1 MGSTVF
7 NVGIIGYG
15 LSAKIFHIPFIATTP
30 QFKLHSIVQRSPR
43 EGNSAPHDHPDIK
56 HHTEVAT
63 LLADP
68 DLHVVVISTPPD
80 THFQLIKAALEAG
93 KHVLAEKPLVPT
105 SAEAD
110 TLTALAREKK
120 RLLCVYQN
128 RRWDSDFLLVRHL
141 LSEDQLG
148 RVLEFNTHMDRYRA
162 EAPTNWKSTV
172 GIPDGGSAL
181 FDLGTHLIDQ
191 VYLLFGMPQAVQ
203 GRLLSQREGRM
214 DFHNPDAVFAQLTY
228 PGGMLVHVRI
238 SALSTETN
246 QPRFWVRGSKGSFH
260 KFGPD
265 PQEDQLKDGMSP
277 LDERFGRDSSDSMRL
292 VLVGNT
298 EAAGQ
303 QQAKSQMRE
312 VAVPDLQPQTYTAFY
327 AAWGKAVESGN
338 EEDVPVKPS
347 QARDVL
353 RLIEAVVE
361 SAKSGK
367 DVAIA

>member
-1 MGSTVF
+1 MASTVF
-7 NVGIIGYG
+7 NVPSPGLSIPVLTSPNS

-43 EGNSAPHDHPDIK
+43 EGNSAPDDHPDIK
-56 HHTEVAT
+56 HHTEVDT

-80 THFQLIKAALEAG
+80 THFKLIKAALEAG

-105 SAEAD
+105 SAEAN
-110 TLTALAREKK
+110 TLMALAREKK
-120 RLLCVYQN
+120 RHLCVYQN

-141 LSEDQLG
+141 LSEGQLG

-203 GRLLSQREGRM
+203 GRLLSQREARM
-214 DFHNPDAVFAQLTY
+214 DFHNPDAVFAQFTY
-228 PGGMLVHVRI
+228 PDGMLVHVRI
-238 SALSTETN
+238 SALSTETD
-246 QPRFWVRGSKGSFH
+246 QPRFWAGM
-260 KFGPD
+260 GPL
-265 PQEDQLKDGMSP
+265 EEG
-277 LDERFGRDSSDSMRL
+277 FGRDSPGCMRL
-292 VLVGNT
+292 VLVGNA

-303 QQAKSQMRE
+303 QQAKTLMRE
-312 VAVPDLQPQTYTAFY
+312 VAVPDLQPETYTAFY